1 MLKPVLPVR
10 MEGVNSLQKCV
21 RTKSTPPAVVN
32 SLFKFPA
39 VGLAAVKKPKKHKH
53 TQLKSYGMLKYSKY
67 HDKMSIFNDVIKG

>member
-1 MLKPVLPVR
+1 

-39 VGLAAVKKPKKHKH
+39 VGLAAVKKHKH
-53 TQLKSYGMLKYSKY
+53 TQLESYGMLEYSKY
-67 HDKMSIFNDVIKG
+67 HDKMSIFNDVING